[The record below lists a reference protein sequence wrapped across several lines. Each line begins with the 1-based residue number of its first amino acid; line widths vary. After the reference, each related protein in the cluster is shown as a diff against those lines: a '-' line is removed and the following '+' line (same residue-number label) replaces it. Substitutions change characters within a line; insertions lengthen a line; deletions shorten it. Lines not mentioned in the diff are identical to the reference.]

1 MTSVL
6 AVSGEALERR
16 QKRAVADV
24 LVAAV
29 LFAGCNVAWRYGA
42 GPAIGIIGIRVAL
55 GAAIAGGIGKRQ
67 RAGSWRT
74 PLRIRSGRTAVVISV
89 LGLIAAGTM
98 FRSLDGPLAG
108 LAVACVPAVALLVR
122 DRSGPLA
129 TAAALGSSLI
139 AIVGLTAAAGGVGAN
154 SSVSW
159 AAAASAVVFVG
170 LEVASLRTSEIAVED
185 GLNPTAIVTASMV
198 VGAIFLFPLS
208 IVMGLLRDP
217 STLWTAAVAALAVA
231 LFGTLGRILRTA
243 ALPAAG
249 VPAVAASS
257 QVNALFTAIGGVLIV
272 GDRASIPS
280 LVCTAMAA
288 ALGATAV
295 VFATRWR
302 LRRDPEL
309 GDALDAVG
317 VRPDGRI
324 G

>member
-1 MTSVL
+1 
-6 AVSGEALERR
+6 
-16 QKRAVADV
+16 
-24 LVAAV
+24 LV
-29 LFAGCNVAWRYGA
+29 
-42 GPAIGIIGIRVAL
+42 
-55 GAAIAGGIGKRQ
+55 
-67 RAGSWRT
+67 
-74 PLRIRSGRTAVVISV
+74 
-89 LGLIAAGTM
+89 AAGTM

-139 AIVGLTAAAGGVGAN
+139 AIVGLTAAAGGVGPD
-154 SSVSW
+154 SVSW
-159 AAAASAVVFVG
+159 AAAASAVIFVA

-208 IVMGLLRDP
+208 IVMGVLRDP
-217 STLWTAAVAALAVA
+217 STLWTAAAAALAVA
-231 LFGTLGRILRTA
+231 VFGTVGRVLRTA

-272 GDRASIPS
+272 GDHASIPS
-280 LVCTAMAA
+280 LVCTAIAA
-288 ALGATAV
+288 VLGATAV
-295 VFATRWR
+295 VCATRWR
-302 LRRDPEL
+302 LRRSPEL
-309 GDALDAVG
+309 GEALDVVAVH
-317 VRPDGRI
+317 PDGRI

>member
-1 MTSVL
+1 MTSAL
-6 AVSGEALERR
+6 AVSGDALERR
-16 QKRAVADV
+16 QKRAVTDV

-42 GPAIGIIGIRVAL
+42 GPAIGIVGIRVAL
-55 GAAIAGGIGKRQ
+55 GAVVAGGIGKRQ

-74 PLRIRSGRTAVVISV
+74 PLRVRSGRTAVLISV

-139 AIVGLTAAAGGVGAN
+139 AIVGLTAAAGGVGPD
-154 SSVSW
+154 SVSW
-159 AAAASAVVFVG
+159 AAAASAVIFVG

-198 VGAIFLFPLS
+198 VGAIFLFPVS

-217 STLWTAAVAALAVA
+217 STLWSAAAAALAVA
-231 LFGTLGRILRTA
+231 LFGTVGRVLRTA

-272 GDRASIPS
+272 GDDASIPS

-288 ALGATAV
+288 VLGATAV
-295 VFATRWR
+295 VSATRWR

-309 GDALDAVG
+309 GDALDVVAAH
-317 VRPDGRI
+317 PDGRI

>member
-6 AVSGEALERR
+6 AVSGDALERR

-154 SSVSW
+154 SVSW

-170 LEVASLRTSEIAVED
+170 LEVASLRTSEIAAED

-208 IVMGLLRDP
+208 IVMGLLGDP

-231 LFGTLGRILRTA
+231 LFGTVGRILRTA

-272 GDRASIPS
+272 GDHASIPS

>member
-1 MTSVL
+1 MTSAL
-6 AVSGEALERR
+6 AVSGDALERR
-16 QKRAVADV
+16 QKRAVTDV

-42 GPAIGIIGIRVAL
+42 GPAIGIVGIRVAL
-55 GAAIAGGIGKRQ
+55 GAVIAGGIGKRQ

-74 PLRIRSGRTAVVISV
+74 PLRVRSGRTAVLVSV

-139 AIVGLTAAAGGVGAN
+139 AIVGLTAAAGGVGPD
-154 SSVSW
+154 SVSW
-159 AAAASAVVFVG
+159 AAAASAVIFVG

-198 VGAIFLFPLS
+198 VGAIFLFPVS

-217 STLWTAAVAALAVA
+217 STLWTAAAAALAVA
-231 LFGTLGRILRTA
+231 VFGTVGRVLRTA

-272 GDRASIPS
+272 GDDASIPS

-288 ALGATAV
+288 VLGATAV
-295 VFATRWR
+295 VSATRWR

-309 GDALDAVG
+309 GDALDVATAY
-317 VRPDGRI
+317 PDGRI
-324 G
+324 N

>member
-1 MTSVL
+1 MTSAL
-6 AVSGEALERR
+6 AVSGDALERR
-16 QKRAVADV
+16 QKRAVTDV

-42 GPAIGIIGIRVAL
+42 GPAIGIVGIRVAL
-55 GAAIAGGIGKRQ
+55 GAVVAGGIGKRQ

-74 PLRIRSGRTAVVISV
+74 PLRVRSGRTAVLISV

-139 AIVGLTAAAGGVGAN
+139 AIVGLTAAAGGVGPD
-154 SSVSW
+154 SVSW
-159 AAAASAVVFVG
+159 AAAASAVIFVG

-198 VGAIFLFPLS
+198 VGAIFLFPVS

-217 STLWTAAVAALAVA
+217 STLWSAAAAALAVA
-231 LFGTLGRILRTA
+231 LFGTIGRVLRTA

-272 GDRASIPS
+272 GDDASIPS

-288 ALGATAV
+288 VLGATAV
-295 VFATRWR
+295 VSATRWR

-309 GDALDAVG
+309 GDALDVVAAH
-317 VRPDGRI
+317 PDGRI

>member
-1 MTSVL
+1 MTSAL
-6 AVSGEALERR
+6 DISGAALERR
-16 QKRAVADV
+16 QKRAVVDV

-42 GPAIGIIGIRVAL
+42 GPAIGIVGMRVAL
-55 GAAIAGGIGKRQ
+55 GAVIAGGIGKHQ
-67 RAGSWRT
+67 KAGSWRA
-74 PLRIRSGRTAVVISV
+74 PLRIRSGRIAVVISV
-89 LGLIAAGTM
+89 FGLVAAGTM

-122 DRSGPLA
+122 DRSGPVA

-139 AIVGLTAAAGGVGAN
+139 AVVGLTAAAGGVGAE
-154 SSVSW
+154 SVSW

-198 VGAIFLFPLS
+198 VGAIFLFPVS
-208 IVMGLLRDP
+208 IVMGALRDP
-217 STLWTAAVAALAVA
+217 ATLWTAAAAALAVA
-231 LFGTLGRILRTA
+231 VFGTVGRVLRTA

-272 GDRASIPS
+272 GDHPSVPS
-280 LVCTAMAA
+280 LVCTGVAA
-288 ALGATAV
+288 GLGATAV
-295 VFATRWR
+295 VSATRWR
-302 LRRDPEL
+302 LRRDPAL
-309 GDALDAVG
+309 GEALDMATIHS
-317 VRPDGRI
+317 DERI
-324 G
+324 H

>member
-1 MTSVL
+1 MTSAL
-6 AVSGEALERR
+6 AVSGDALERR
-16 QKRAVADV
+16 QKRAVTDV

-42 GPAIGIIGIRVAL
+42 GPAIGIVGIRVAL
-55 GAAIAGGIGKRQ
+55 GAVIAGGIGKRQ

-74 PLRIRSGRTAVVISV
+74 PLRVRSGRTAVLVSV

-139 AIVGLTAAAGGVGAN
+139 AILGLTAAAGGVGPD
-154 SSVSW
+154 SVSW
-159 AAAASAVVFVG
+159 AAAASAVIFVG

-198 VGAIFLFPLS
+198 VGAIFLFPVS
-208 IVMGLLRDP
+208 ILMGLLRDP
-217 STLWTAAVAALAVA
+217 STLWTAAAAALAVA
-231 LFGTLGRILRTA
+231 LFGTVGRVLRTA

-272 GDRASIPS
+272 GDDASIPS

-288 ALGATAV
+288 VLGATAV
-295 VFATRWR
+295 VSATRWR

-309 GDALDAVG
+309 GDALDVVTAH
-317 VRPDGRI
+317 PDGRI
-324 G
+324 V

>member
-1 MTSVL
+1 MTSAL
-6 AVSGEALERR
+6 AVSGDALERR
-16 QKRAVADV
+16 QKRAVTDV

-42 GPAIGIIGIRVAL
+42 GPAIGIVGIRVAL
-55 GAAIAGGIGKRQ
+55 GAVVAGGIGKRQ

-74 PLRIRSGRTAVVISV
+74 PLRIRSGRTAVLISV

-139 AIVGLTAAAGGVGAN
+139 AIVGLTAAAGGVGPD
-154 SSVSW
+154 SVSW
-159 AAAASAVVFVG
+159 AAAASAVIFVG

-198 VGAIFLFPLS
+198 VGAIFLFPVS

-217 STLWTAAVAALAVA
+217 STLWSAAAAALAVA
-231 LFGTLGRILRTA
+231 LFGTIGRVLRTA

-272 GDRASIPS
+272 GDDASIPS

-288 ALGATAV
+288 VLGATAV
-295 VFATRWR
+295 VSATRWR

-309 GDALDAVG
+309 GDALDVVAAH
-317 VRPDGRI
+317 PDGRI